1 MASALDVI
9 IAQRL
14 VRKICEHCKVE
25 KTKTSQ
31 EIALIKAM
39 MEEIDMKN
47 ISTDNMKL
55 YE

>member
-14 VRKICEHCKVE
+14 VRKICVHCKIEKE
-25 KTKTSQ
+25 KTPQ

-39 MEEIDMKN
+39 MEEIDMK
-47 ISTDNMKL
+47 SV
-55 YE
+55 